1 MALLRDTFY
10 CLASDSIKLASL
22 KSKGGED
29 EAENEQEMAGKVLEA
44 AKKVIISGVVK
55 KNVME
60 NIIPIIIALKHK
72 LESVKSPLVS
82 DLFKYLRKLMEDY
95 KNEVTDILAADKQL
109 AKEIEFDLRRFDQEQ
124 EEIKERQEQER
135 LARELR
141 HSESRLGTPRA
152 SAPGTPRSPAQ
163 GSPAPSSA
171 PSPRSGSSTPGKAQ
185 GGCRPDLMR
194 QALQNALTATAKKR
208 RESGAKM
215 ASKLLESFNAA
226 NIEAAEKSVNAEVDK
241 EKPADK
247 EAVTNASTNEAVAN
261 ASTNDKKDAS
271 NVEKSDHDEA
281 VEENQEKEGMNP
293 VRADGVAADGKE
305 AEVTKQ
311 KADDEEEVEKGASPH
326 KDVVSEDD
334 PESELSPEL
343 NPEAPADEVST
354 GQKDDKEGAKDLNK
368 SKRVSGQG
376 MERQKQMKTPRSR
389 KIHNVRAI
397 STPQVNKTVLGDNVT
412 FLGESVLDLSCIT
425 VLSPPSSLNDPDS
438 RRGST
443 SARNKDDTDA
453 VSFRFRKGGKDMF
466 EELVDVGEGGTG
478 KRKSEEGRTDD
489 RKRVAGGRKTGS
501 GGSLGVIQ
509 EEGGKRKD
517 GKEK

>member
-171 PSPRSGSSTPGKAQ
+171 PSPRSGSSTPSKAQ

-241 EKPADK
+241 EKPVDE
-247 EAVTNASTNEAVAN
+247 EAVTN

-271 NVEKSDHDEA
+271 SVDKSDQDKA
-281 VEENQEKEGMNP
+281 VDKIQEEEGMNP
-293 VRADGVAADGKE
+293 VRADGIAADGKE

-311 KADDEEEVEKGASPH
+311 KADGIA
-326 KDVVSEDD
+326 
-334 PESELSPEL
+334 
-343 NPEAPADEVST
+343 A
-354 GQKDDKEGAKDLNK
+354 
-368 SKRVSGQG
+368 
-376 MERQKQMKTPRSR
+376 
-389 KIHNVRAI
+389 
-397 STPQVNKTVLGDNVT
+397 
-412 FLGESVLDLSCIT
+412 
-425 VLSPPSSLNDPDS
+425 
-438 RRGST
+438 
-443 SARNKDDTDA
+443 
-453 VSFRFRKGGKDMF
+453 
-466 EELVDVGEGGTG
+466 
-478 KRKSEEGRTDD
+478 
-489 RKRVAGGRKTGS
+489 
-501 GGSLGVIQ
+501 
-509 EEGGKRKD
+509 D
-517 GKEK
+517 GKEAE

>member
-1 MALLRDTFY
+1 
-10 CLASDSIKLASL
+10 
-22 KSKGGED
+22 
-29 EAENEQEMAGKVLEA
+29 
-44 AKKVIISGVVK
+44 
-55 KNVME
+55 
-60 NIIPIIIALKHK
+60 
-72 LESVKSPLVS
+72 
-82 DLFKYLRKLMEDY
+82 
-95 KNEVTDILAADKQL
+95 
-109 AKEIEFDLRRFDQEQ
+109 
-124 EEIKERQEQER
+124 
-135 LARELR
+135 
-141 HSESRLGTPRA
+141 
-152 SAPGTPRSPAQ
+152 
-163 GSPAPSSA
+163 
-171 PSPRSGSSTPGKAQ
+171 
-185 GGCRPDLMR
+185 
-194 QALQNALTATAKKR
+194 
-208 RESGAKM
+208 
-215 ASKLLESFNAA
+215 LESFNAA

-241 EKPADK
+241 EKPVDE
-247 EAVTNASTNEAVAN
+247 EAVTN

-271 NVEKSDHDEA
+271 SVDKSDQDKA
-281 VEENQEKEGMNP
+281 VDKIQEEEGMNP
-293 VRADGVAADGKE
+293 VRADGIAADGKE

-334 PESELSPEL
+334 GESEVSPGL
-343 NPEAPADEVST
+343 DPEAPAAEVSAP
-354 GQKDDKEGAKDLNK
+354 GQKDDEEGAKDLNK